1 MKLEIKQVDSLRFV
15 LACLTLFLPACA
27 EDTSQLRAST
37 NEKASF
43 QLETPYSEVYQT
55 YLANAHACYKGG
67 TPASYFYVEDRQND
81 ARTEGSIDIIQD
93 GLARRVLVSSDIVA
107 DGNNTDVTYYINTGF
122 DFLHTLNA
130 LPKRLAT
137 TPHMCLGRL

>member
-1 MKLEIKQVDSLRFV
+1 
-15 LACLTLFLPACA
+15 
-27 EDTSQLRAST
+27 
-37 NEKASF
+37 
-43 QLETPYSEVYQT
+43 
-55 YLANAHACYKGG
+55 
-67 TPASYFYVEDRQND
+67 VEDRQND